1 LTHDPELSAQGA
13 AAAVRDWR
21 YTRGVPSHLARKLV
35 NVLSFL
41 NVATAPEEAAP
52 LPGLR
57 LHRLKGELSGMW
69 SITISG
75 DWRVTFRFE
84 KGDAHDVDFLDYH

>member
-1 LTHDPELSAQGA
+1 LRRLFEAGDP
-13 AAAVRDWR
+13 
-21 YTRGVPSHLARKLV
+21 RGVPAQLAHKLI

-41 NVATAPEEAAP
+41 NVAASPEQAAP

-57 LHRLKGELSGMW
+57 LHRPKGDLSGMW

-75 DWRVTFRFE
+75 NWRVIFRFE
-84 KGDAHDVDFLDYH
+84 RGDAHDVDFVDYH

>member
-1 LTHDPELSAQGA
+1 MIRSFRHKGLRRLFEEGDA
-13 AAAVRDWR
+13 
-21 YTRGVPSHLARKLV
+21 RGVPPQLARKLM

-41 NVATAPEEAAP
+41 NVAASPDEAAP

-57 LHRLKGELSGMW
+57 LHRLKGELGGIW

-75 DWRVTFRFE
+75 NWRVIFRYE
-84 KGDAHDVDFLDYH
+84 RGDAYDVDFVDYH

>member
-1 LTHDPELSAQGA
+1 MIRSFRHKGLRRLFEDG
-13 AAAVRDWR
+13 D
-21 YTRGVPSHLARKLV
+21 TRGVPPQFSRKLV

-41 NVATAPEEAAP
+41 NVATSPDETAP

-57 LHRLKGELSGMW
+57 LHRLKGELGGMW

-75 DWRVTFRFE
+75 NWRVIFRFE
-84 KGDAHDVDFLDYH
+84 RGDAFDVDFVDYH

>member
-1 LTHDPELSAQGA
+1 MIRSFRHKGLRRFFESGD
-13 AAAVRDWR
+13 
-21 YTRGVPSHLARKLV
+21 TRGVPPQFAPKLV

-41 NVATAPEEAAP
+41 NVAASLDEAAP

-57 LHRLKGELSGMW
+57 LRRLKGELGGMW

-75 DWRVTFRFE
+75 NWRVIFRFD
-84 KGDAHDVDFLDYH
+84 KGDAYEVDFLDYH

>member
-1 LTHDPELSAQGA
+1 MIRSFRHKGLRRLFESGDA
-13 AAAVRDWR
+13 
-21 YTRGVPSHLARKLV
+21 RGVPAQLARKLI

-41 NVATAPEEAAP
+41 NVATSPEEAAP

-57 LHRLKGELSGMW
+57 LHRLKGELDGLW

-75 DWRVTFRFE
+75 NWRVIFRFE
-84 KGDAHDVDFLDYH
+84 RGDAYDVDFVYCH

>member
-1 LTHDPELSAQGA
+1 MIRSFRHKGLRRLFEAGDA
-13 AAAVRDWR
+13 
-21 YTRGVPSHLARKLV
+21 RGVPPQLAGKLV

-41 NVATAPEEAAP
+41 NVARSPEEAAP

-75 DWRVTFRFE
+75 NWRVTFRFE
-84 KGDAHDVDFLDYH
+84 RGDAYDVDFVDYH